1 MLMILIPILN
11 KIGHNSSP
19 NLMDNKI
26 GNFRKVTK
34 MKAMIDSL
42 NQKDKS
48 KQIISLFIDDLF
60 SNIISHHLLLGIMI
74 LFLSLYSCVKSLKF
88 LNKHLDSNN

>member
-1 MLMILIPILN
+1 MILIPILN
-11 KIGHNSSP
+11 KIGHNSSL

-48 KQIISLFIDDLF
+48 KQIIS
-60 SNIISHHLLLGIMI
+60 
-74 LFLSLYSCVKSLKF
+74 
-88 LNKHLDSNN
+88 